1 MQVPRPTLADIDLPP
16 RRRLRDGSRSVR
28 SSTSSSLSSVPARVT
43 RGRVGRGRSVSTLSS
58 LSTTTSSFSGSS
70 LSAAP
75 ITRAGT
81 PLLEPDQIND
91 YGMNQV
97 EQPDHGSTLIDM
109 INHTEED
116 LDEEESLAERQSRF
130 TAAEKG
136 KGRARPKGTGKGN
149 EAIIVDDEED
159 DSIQVTGVKRK
170 IHEIESD
177 EEVEEEE
184 GADTRLGAYSGFKM
198 MIKG

>member
-1 MQVPRPTLADIDLPP
+1 
-16 RRRLRDGSRSVR
+16 
-28 SSTSSSLSSVPARVT
+28 
-43 RGRVGRGRSVSTLSS
+43 
-58 LSTTTSSFSGSS
+58 
-70 LSAAP
+70 
-75 ITRAGT
+75 
-81 PLLEPDQIND
+81 
-91 YGMNQV
+91 
-97 EQPDHGSTLIDM
+97 M

-136 KGRARPKGTGKGN
+136 KGRARPAKGGKG

-198 MIKG
+198 SIKG

>member
-28 SSTSSSLSSVPARVT
+28 STTSSSLSSVPARVT

-81 PLLEPDQIND
+81 PRLDPDENN
-91 YGMNQV
+91 YAMNHV
-97 EQPDHGSTLIDM
+97 NQPDHGSTLIDM
-109 INHTEED
+109 INHNEQD

-136 KGRARPKGTGKGN
+136 KGRARKEGKS
-149 EAIIVDDEED
+149 EAIIVDDEEED
-159 DSIQVTGVKRK
+159 NIQVTGIKRK

-177 EEVEEEE
+177 QEEEE
-184 GADTRLGAYSGFKM
+184 GEDTRLGAYSGFL
-198 MIKG
+198 IIC

>member
-1 MQVPRPTLADIDLPP
+1 
-16 RRRLRDGSRSVR
+16 
-28 SSTSSSLSSVPARVT
+28 
-43 RGRVGRGRSVSTLSS
+43 
-58 LSTTTSSFSGSS
+58 
-70 LSAAP
+70 
-75 ITRAGT
+75 
-81 PLLEPDQIND
+81 
-91 YGMNQV
+91 
-97 EQPDHGSTLIDM
+97 M

-116 LDEEESLAERQSRF
+116 LDEEESLAERQSRY

-136 KGRARPKGTGKGN
+136 KGRARPATSGKG

-184 GADTRLGAYSGFKM
+184 EGADTRLGAYSGFKM
-198 MIKG
+198 LIKG